1 MPTREFSKRRFVQ
14 LVGAVATV
22 APWFGLA
29 NKAQAQPSAAF
40 ASIRRA
46 PVKPGS
52 AAELARR
59 VPDVVV
65 PVLRSLPG
73 FVSFQMIYGDNDMVT
88 AITVYTSESA
98 ARDANAKIIP
108 IVREV
113 FGPLLAGPLE
123 PSAGP
128 IIASA
133 MA

>member
-1 MPTREFSKRRFVQ
+1 M
-14 LVGAVATV
+14 
-22 APWFGLA
+22 
-29 NKAQAQPSAAF
+29 
-40 ASIRRA
+40 
-46 PVKPGS
+46 KPGS
-52 AAELARR
+52 AAELSRR
-59 VPDVVV
+59 VPDVVL

-88 AITVYTSESA
+88 AITVYTSEGA
-98 ARDANAKIIP
+98 AREANARIIP

-128 IIASA
+128 VIASA